1 MSQPAW
7 DLDYRALRPEPGY
20 GISRQKAR
28 SVNLPHGRG
37 IFAVTPGPA
46 PALQQACRWPAPN
59 QITGIC
65 KREVYLAQRGSYHPP
80 SSSWEPFTASLLAP
94 TLHQP
99 GDGAAIAWR
108 APSRSVGTLN
118 RCNSWGYPGQPTCQR
133 ASEPASQRAGKQ
145 ASQPTVQQVRWLD
158 NQAGQPGGW
167 EAGRPGSQTGNL
179 LGRRAASQV
188 SSQTASKVAA
198 MSEGAWPRLG
208 V

>member
-133 ASEPASQRAGKQ
+133 ASEQANKQVSRPCSKSGGWTTRPVSQVAGK
-145 ASQPTVQQVRWLD
+145 L
-158 NQAGQPGGW
+158 GG
-167 EAGRPGSQTGNL
+167 
-179 LGRRAASQV
+179 RAARQ
-188 SSQTASKVAA
+188 AICW
-198 MSEGAWPRLG
+198 GG
-208 V
+208 VQPAR